1 MKLLKLILLYL
12 FLITQTQAD
21 TIYEL
26 IKIPNLEI
34 YNLKTENKLRYFN
47 AKQAFTIGV
56 DNNINCFKSSKQ
68 DLDKKYKII
77 EKNLNRYSQN
87 FLKKIN
93 LKYIVMCEDL
103 SISGINTAGIPDN
116 VMKTLIVD
124 IKFNDKYFER
134 VLHHEVFHIIN
145 DSFKDIFNQKIW
157 SSFNPKEFNYAE
169 CSTCT
174 KKIGLETYSKTAGFI
189 TEYSRSTASE
199 DMAEVFSHLMY
210 GNLPATVDPILQKK
224 IEFIKKGLLKID
236 ESFISVKVNNDF
248 EASIG
253 DEVNISI
260 LSSKCQIFD
269 FENGLNLNTNKEK

>member
-12 FLITQTQAD
+12 FLISPTQAD

-34 YNLKTENKLRYFN
+34 YNLKTENKLRYLN

-116 VMKTLIVD
+116 
-124 IKFNDKYFER
+124 
-134 VLHHEVFHIIN
+134 FHIIN
-145 DSFKDIFNQKIW
+145 DSFKDIFNQQIW

-189 TEYSRSTASE
+189 TEYSQSTASE

-210 GNLPATVDPILQKK
+210 GNLPETVDPILQKK

-236 ESFISVKVNNDF
+236 ENFI
-248 EASIG
+248 
-253 DEVNISI
+253 
-260 LSSKCQIFD
+260 L
-269 FENGLNLNTNKEK
+269 

>member
-1 MKLLKLILLYL
+1 MKLFKFILLCL
-12 FLITQTQAD
+12 FLISPVQAD

-26 IKIPNLEI
+26 IKIPHLEI
-34 YNLKTENKLRYFN
+34 YNIKTENKLRYLN

-103 SISGINTAGIPDN
+103 SISGIKTAGIPDN
-116 VMKTLIVD
+116 IMKTLIVD

-145 DSFKDIFNQKIW
+145 DSYKNIFDEKIW
-157 SSFNPKEFNYAE
+157 SRFNPKEFKYAK

-174 KKIGLETYSKTAGFI
+174 EKIGLDTYSKPDGFI

-199 DMAEVFSHLMY
+199 DMAEVFSHLIY
-210 GNLPATVDPILQKK
+210 GNLPSEIDPILKKK
-224 IEFIKKGLLKID
+224 IEFIKKGISKID
-236 ESFISVKVNNDF
+236 ENFI
-248 EASIG
+248 
-253 DEVNISI
+253 
-260 LSSKCQIFD
+260 L
-269 FENGLNLNTNKEK
+269 